1 MTEFPIA
8 LEWIIA
14 EERLKSLKDLTNNEC
29 LESDEF
35 TAFNNSGVKYLLQIY
50 PNGDEE
56 QDRGNTYIY
65 FYLEFESQKKIQAK
79 YTLSINSAKWNRKLY
94 YLFEKSEG
102 YGTWCCTTDE
112 LFDSKKTF
120 ITDGKLTIKVE
131 GIFRIEKFNPE
142 LEMKIFETKSKTNK
156 NFFNLW
162 KIGFEDCTIVAAD
175 KKEIKIHK
183 IVLMSHSPI
192 FAEMLKDEF
201 EKKIEIEHFPFKI
214 VENAVKHCY
223 SPNLISDIS
232 VDDAI
237 SLIKFSE
244 KYSIAKLKVNAL
256 SLLKFAVK
264 YSIAELK
271 ENIEEYLGENLKL
284 SNVQKIVKFAIEEN
298 ASKLQNK
305 CMDFVVECFS
315 KKYLI
320 PNIELLDKDFIIA
333 AIKNFTSHQSKT
345 V

>member
-1 MTEFPIA
+1 MYVYILFQVKMTEFPIA

-14 EERLKSLKDLTNNEC
+14 EERLKSINDFTINEC

-35 TAFNNSGVKYLLQIY
+35 TAFNNSGIKYFLQIY

-56 QDRGNTYIY
+56 QDRGKTYIY
-65 FYLEFESQKKIQAK
+65 FNLEFESQKKIQAEYK
-79 YTLSINSAKWNRKLY
+79 LSINSANWNCQLN

-112 LFDSKKTF
+112 LFDSKKNF

-131 GIFRIEKFNPE
+131 GILRIEKFNPE
-142 LEMKIFETKSKTNK
+142 FEMKFFETKSKTNK
-156 NFFNLW
+156 NFFSLW
-162 KIGFEDCTIVAAD
+162 KIGFEDCTIVTSD
-175 KKEIKIHK
+175 KKEIKVHK

-223 SPNLISDIS
+223 FPNLISDIS
-232 VDDAI
+232 IEDA
-237 SLIKFSE
+237 L
-244 KYSIAKLKVNAL
+244 L
-256 SLLKFAVK
+256 LLKFAVK

-298 ASKLQNK
+298 ALKLQNK

-320 PNIELLDKDFIIA
+320 PDIELLDKDFLIA
-333 AIKNFTSHQSKT
+333 AIKKFTFHQSKT